1 MRSGA
6 CTSSVAPPD
15 ITGRCVLTRSRW
27 TSYPHHA
34 PEATNRRLADLAFLL
49 RDYKYAASIYDGIR
63 KDYVGDKATMYVA
76 GASEMLGLSLL
87 LASTGTTASAQLPLI
102 ESYYDSALATFVAS
116 PLPQL
121 FSVRMVA
128 AYCSLFTETASFRAA
143 SHVLV
148 RAAGEAE
155 EVWAAVL
162 LQEAAEVEG
171 QVEKLGRGGKGRARR
186 QAGHWVEAARR
197 FEVCG
202 LVRLSFSRSCFTRT
216 HS

>member
-1 MRSGA
+1 M
-6 CTSSVAPPD
+6 P
-15 ITGRCVLTRSRW
+15 
-27 TSYPHHA
+27 SYPHHA
-34 PEATNRRLADLAFLL
+34 PEATNRRLADLAFVL

-63 KDYVGDKATMYVA
+63 KDYVGDKASMYVA

-87 LASTGTTASAQLPLI
+87 LSAGTTTAGQLPLI
-102 ESYYDSALATFVAS
+102 ESYFESALATFVAS

-121 FSVRMVA
+121 SSVRMAVA
-128 AYCSLFTETASFRAA
+128 SCSLFTETANFRAA

-148 RAAGEAE
+148 RAAGSAE

-171 QVEKLGRGGKGRARR
+171 KVEKLGRGGQGRARR
-186 QAGHWVEAARR
+186 QAGNWVEAARR

-202 LVRLSFSRSCFTRT
+202 LVRQLLLFHVSAIG
-216 HS
+216 